1 MKDEQ
6 KKRHIIWV
14 KGWRNKI
21 WRIVEDN
28 YGDNVVKRNGRLAA
42 STRGLCRQ
50 LLARSDFD
58 ALVGTSGTDSGST
71 HAVLDLLGHGHEGLL
86 DIGGTLGRGLQ
97 EGNGQLVS
105 EFLVEGRPMV
115 RFFLVLSRIL
125 DRYSWHGPSNKRNT
139 YLGDSVLDHLFVSQ
153 VRLVADKKLV
163 DTLRG
168 IAVNLREPLLNVGEG
183 VLVGNIVD
191 DDDAVCAAVIRRS
204 DGAEAL
210 LSSSIPLSR

>member
-1 MKDEQ
+1 
-6 KKRHIIWV
+6 
-14 KGWRNKI
+14 
-21 WRIVEDN
+21 VEDN
-28 YGDNVVKRNGRLAA
+28 CGDIAVKRNGRLAA
-42 STRGLCRQ
+42 STRGLCGQ

-58 ALVGTSGTDSGST
+58 ALVGTSGADSGST

-86 DIGGTLGRGLQ
+86 NIGGTLGRGLQ

-105 EFLVEGRPMV
+105 EFLVVKGRSMV
-115 RFFLVLSRIL
+115 RFFLVLSCIL
-125 DRYSWHGPSNKRNT
+125 NRYAWHGPSNKRNT
-139 YLGDSVLDHLFVSQ
+139 HLGDSVLDHLFVSQ

-168 IAVNLREPLLNVGEG
+168 IAVNLSEPLFNVGEG

-191 DDDAVCAAVIRRS
+191 DDDAVCAAVVRRS